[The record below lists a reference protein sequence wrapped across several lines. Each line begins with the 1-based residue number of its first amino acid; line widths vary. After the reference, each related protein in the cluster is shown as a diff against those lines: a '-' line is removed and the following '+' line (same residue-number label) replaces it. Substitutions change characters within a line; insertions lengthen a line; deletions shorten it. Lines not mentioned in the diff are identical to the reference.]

1 VGDYWDVL
9 FGRSLTATYPVA
21 ELFNTFVYQYKK
33 MYWLMGGRSA
43 LSIHNQLMMYKQI
56 LKTVWTYG
64 IQLWECTKQSNV
76 DIIQRFQNKVVTSL
90 MHLAIS
96 ETPTSIGTFKWRWL
110 RMKLESFIRSMKE
123 RLLDVS
129 AEAIQLVD
137 NSELEQRLKRK
148 KRGKKN
154 LLSWCSEH

>member
-1 VGDYWDVL
+1 
-9 FGRSLTATYPVA
+9 
-21 ELFNTFVYQYKK
+21 
-33 MYWLMGGRSA
+33 
-43 LSIHNQLMMYKQI
+43 
-56 LKTVWTYG
+56 
-64 IQLWECTKQSNV
+64 
-76 DIIQRFQNKVVTSL
+76 
-90 MHLAIS
+90 
-96 ETPTSIGTFKWRWL
+96 
-110 RMKLESFIRSMKE
+110 MKE